1 MLDTYCPL
9 PFRHAFVDSTGVAAC
24 CQSTRYPVNLDN
36 WATHPALLK
45 MQQELLNNL
54 TPPGCLGCYKQE
66 QTQGR
71 SQRVDSLQDYN
82 NQIFTKT
89 EIDFVD
95 YRSSNICNFKCRSC
109 SPEFS
114 HGIANERRTHDSLK
128 SFYRIIDTKTVSVT
142 EHNHEWIIN
151 NLGQIKRLMF
161 TGGEPTVIPEIKNI
175 ISEVIS
181 KYSNQI
187 QILITSNAS
196 FSDDF
201 WYDITKKINNLHWTI
216 SIDAVGSAAEII
228 RHGTNWPVIEHNA
241 RWLAKHANSLDIN
254 TVVTNLNIFQLMPLL
269 KFGRELQINSITPLG
284 RHGDIGCRHQFAV
297 AVGNVGIDNFPDHM
311 KPSILEHLNQC
322 LQLDL
327 DYEERRIVQGL
338 IVTVTNSRFNSYK
351 WDQLVQYHSAL
362 DKIRDENHLSLF

>member
-1 MLDTYCPL
+1 
-9 PFRHAFVDSTGVAAC
+9 
-24 CQSTRYPVNLDN
+24 
-36 WATHPALLK
+36 
-45 MQQELLNNL
+45 MQQELLNNQ
-54 TPPGCLGCYKQE
+54 TPLGCQGCYKQE

-109 SPEFS
+109 NPEFS

-254 TVVTNLNIFQLMPLL
+254 TVVSNLNIFQLMPLL
-269 KFGRELQINSITPLG
+269 KFGRELQINSITPMG

-297 AVGNVGIDNFPDHM
+297 SQRPYRLSADNLSPELR
-311 KPSILEHLNQC
+311 IRAIEYLTECTN
-322 LQLDL
+322 LDL
-327 DYEERRIVQGL
+327 DSEQSNMLHGL
-338 IVTVTNSRFNSYK
+338 LKQIKQSKFDPALWSQSQEFN
-351 WDQLVQYHSAL
+351 QVL
-362 DKIRDENHLSLF
+362 DLIRNENHCVLFEEDLQ